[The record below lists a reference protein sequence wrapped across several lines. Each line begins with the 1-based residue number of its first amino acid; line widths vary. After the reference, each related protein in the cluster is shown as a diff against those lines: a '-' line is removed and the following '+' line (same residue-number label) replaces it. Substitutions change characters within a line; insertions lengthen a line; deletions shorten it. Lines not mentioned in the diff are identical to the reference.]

1 MTTPVTFAPSL
12 SLTRKFLAGESL
24 VCGKEWAR
32 CLVQGDLFLS
42 VPVQGGASCLKGRH
56 VDVGS
61 LLISDHGKWRQE
73 HLGTWNAIYG
83 KTPFFD
89 HLFPEIKQVY
99 TSYSNGTLGAF
110 NSKLFELAMRFL
122 DMRNLATDIN
132 EMQNSR
138 PELIKQLRVEYET
151 KVNLNY
157 SIFDALFRLGRN
169 TIWVLI

>member
-1 MTTPVTFAPSL
+1 MTTSVPFAPSL
-12 SLTRKFLAGESL
+12 SLTRNFLAGESL

-32 CLVQGDLFLS
+32 CMVQGDQFLS

-89 HLFPEIKQVY
+89 HLFPKIKHIY
-99 TSYSNGTLGAF
+99 ACYSNGTLGEF
-110 NSKLFELAMRFL
+110 NSKLFELAMKFL
-122 DMRNLATDIN
+122 DLKNLAPDIT

-138 PELIKQLRVEYET
+138 PELIQQLRVEYET